1 MMAIISALLGPRSC
15 SSLSGGWFW
24 GSLSSWIVS
33 GLECESQIKE
43 VLGMGSGFVHLYLK
57 GRLKRIFCSLK
68 KLASLRKGSPSRV
81 SKSQLSKHRNAENK
95 VNVVNTFAHTCC
107 FIQSLENI
115 FFHKHGW

>member
-1 MMAIISALLGPRSC
+1 
-15 SSLSGGWFW
+15 
-24 GSLSSWIVS
+24 
-33 GLECESQIKE
+33 
-43 VLGMGSGFVHLYLK
+43 MGSGFVHLYLK

-115 FFHKHGW
+115 FFRKHGW